1 MKARVS
7 KILKISV
14 DIFLFLLVG
23 VGILVVFS
31 YIPIPGNYKIFTIQS
46 GSMSPALSTGSL
58 IFVKPMADYNVGDV
72 ITRRTDD
79 PKASITHRITKKDA
93 VNGKAVF
100 KTKGD
105 ANDGED
111 SENVNLDSIVGKKLL
126 SIPLLGYPVSF
137 AKTTPGFIVL
147 IIIPGIVIIYD
158 ELHKI
163 KDEAKA
169 IHTRR
174 KERKAA
180 AGEGKKEE
188 KTEKTE
194 PEQKKK
200 SKKKKEEGNS

>member
-23 VGILVVFS
+23 IGILVVFS
-31 YIPIPGNYKIFTIQS
+31 YIPIPGNYKVFTVQS
-46 GSMSPALSTGSL
+46 GSMTPALRTGDL
-58 IFVKPMADYNVGDV
+58 IFVKPMADYGVGDI
-72 ITRRTDD
+72 ITRRTSD
-79 PKASITHRITKKDA
+79 PKTTITHRVSQKNTVDGT
-93 VNGKAVF
+93 VLF

-105 ANDGED
+105 ANNAED
-111 SENVNLDSIVGKKLL
+111 NETIIKNDIIGRELL

-158 ELHKI
+158 EMHKI
-163 KDEAKA
+163 KDEVKS
-169 IHTRR
+169 IHVRR

-180 AGEGKKEE
+180 AESEKEE
-188 KTEKTE
+188 KPK
-194 PEQKKK
+194 
-200 SKKKKEEGNS
+200 KKKKEEDNS